1 MATGTLNTS
10 ARRNAL
16 QVTHTLRFKVNFNDA
31 GIATGNGKQFLP
43 AGAIISGTDCIVTTA
58 FNATTTN
65 VLSVGIEASTYANM
79 LTSAQAVAGTP
90 GGKFDNRPT
99 GTALGSLTADAQ
111 VFALY
116 TQTGTA
122 ATTGAA
128 YIVVRYT
135 LDNDLNAG
143 Q

>member
-1 MATGTLNTS
+1 MATNTAGTT
-10 ARRNAL
+10 ARIDYS
-16 QVTHTLRFKVNFNDA
+16 QDVQTLRFTVRWNDA

-43 AGAIISGTDCIVTTA
+43 AGAIVLGTDCIIATA
-58 FNATTTN
+58 FNAVTTN
-65 VLSVGIEASTYANM
+65 VLSAGIEASTYANL
-79 LTSAQAVAGTP
+79 LTSAQSISGTL

-99 GTALGSLTADAQ
+99 GTALGPLAADSQ

-122 ATTGAA
+122 ASAGLA
-128 YIVVRYT
+128 YIIVKYV
-135 LDNDLNAG
+135 LNNDFF